1 MQVYHRVWLK
11 RDQVQIVYL
20 GPNHFNLVGIVLVNA
35 DGIRVADC
43 VHYLTLLELW
53 RSVRKSK
60 KEA

>member
-20 GPNHFNLVGIVLVNA
+20 GPNYFNLVGIVLVNA
-35 DGIRVADC
+35 DRIRVADC

-60 KEA
+60 KDA